1 MLQSHATD
9 ATPNRADIDAD
20 VAAPP
25 NRADIDAAAA
35 QPDRVDIDA
44 AAQPEHAADTL
55 PHPNRAAAPADISA
69 SAPPPSR
76 VDIDAAA
83 SATPTPPPLPAAARR
98 SSPARRLLAF
108 ALVVG
113 FAAGLAALLAYGLAN
128 RAAPTGRSGETRV
141 GNPAPPISLALY
153 DGGFISPQQYGGKPL
168 VVNFW
173 ASWCGPCRQEAA
185 LLERMSREYAPRG
198 VTFIGVNIQD
208 EESAARAYLSE
219 FGVTYPNGA
228 DVDGATTVDYGVIG
242 IPVTFF
248 VNRDGVVERR
258 WVGAAREAQL
268 RQWIDD
274 LAAGTAPAAGE
285 AEAQN
290 PEGYRPLR

>member
-1 MLQSHATD
+1 MDDSGGYTD
-9 ATPNRADIDAD
+9 GRAGRDGVDGDERADADAAADTSSENAAAQPNRADA
-20 VAAPP
+20 
-25 NRADIDAAAA
+25 
-35 QPDRVDIDA
+35 
-44 AAQPEHAADTL
+44 
-55 PHPNRAAAPADISA
+55 SA
-69 SAPPPSR
+69 SAPPQSH
-76 VDIDAAA
+76 DDSDADAATA
-83 SATPTPPPLPAAARR
+83 GPPPPSATKRR

-108 ALVVG
+108 AVVVG
-113 FAAGLAALLAYGLAN
+113 FAAGLTALLAYGLAN

-141 GNPAPPISLALY
+141 GNPAPPILLALY
-153 DGGFISPQQYGGKPL
+153 DGGFISPREYGGKPL

-185 LLERMSREYAPRG
+185 LLERMSREYATRG
-198 VTFIGVNIQD
+198 VVFIGVNIQD

-228 DVDGATTVDYGVIG
+228 DVGGATTVDYGVIG

-248 VNRDGVVERR
+248 VNREGVVERR

>member
-1 MLQSHATD
+1 MDGRAGRDGADGD
-9 ATPNRADIDAD
+9 AVDA
-20 VAAPP
+20 
-25 NRADIDAAAA
+25 NAAAA
-35 QPDRVDIDA
+35 NAPTENVATPPKCADA
-44 AAQPEHAADTL
+44 
-55 PHPNRAAAPADISA
+55 SA

-76 VDIDAAA
+76 GDGDAAA
-83 SATPTPPPLPAAARR
+83 ATAGPMPPSDAKRR

-113 FAAGLAALLAYGLAN
+113 FAAALAALLAYGLAN

-141 GNPAPPISLALY
+141 GNPAPPIMLALY
-153 DGGFISPQQYGGKPL
+153 DGGFISPREYGGKPL

-185 LLERMSREYAPRG
+185 LLERMSREYATRG
-198 VTFIGVNIQD
+198 VVFIGVNIQD

-228 DVDGATTVDYGVIG
+228 DVGGATTVDYGVIG

-248 VNRDGVVERR
+248 VNREGVVERR